1 MNCQV
6 HSHFFLIVQHAV
18 LRQTRANLYCIIAC
32 TLGLLTNHIFFFLLF
47 RNESDEPIKVLRTFV
62 AHLLRGRPLDIRDES
77 ELIEG
82 PTTEIFVSRLNIYE
96 DGMDELL
103 SGTSPD
109 YSIPLEV
116 TFTGECAQDL
126 GGPRKEFLG
135 AMMREIRFKLF
146 TEKDGEG
153 TFVLRDD
160 MIAVN
165 RMHYLGAGIIFGTRD
180 NHYYYT
186 VTFVLFSYFFVQ
198 LGGEHLGIFHEQSPF
213 I

>member
-1 MNCQV
+1 MIYCTEFLDL
-6 HSHFFLIVQHAV
+6 FFLFVRDEQIYLGYAEHLKLAIS
-18 LRQTRANLYCIIAC
+18 A
-32 TLGLLTNHIFFFLLF
+32 TLSST
-47 RNESDEPIKVLRTFV
+47 NESDEPVKMLRTFV

-109 YSIPLEV
+109 YSFPLEV

-146 TEKDGEG
+146 KEKDGEG

-160 MIAVN
+160 MVAVN
-165 RMHYLGAGIIFGTRD
+165 RMHYLGAGIIFAC
-180 NHYYYT
+180 
-186 VTFVLFSYFFVQ
+186 
-198 LGGEHLGIFHEQSPF
+198 EQTTITDVF
-213 I
+213 IEEYGR